1 MTNVD
6 PCYFAIVVIGDVVV
20 VVVVGCVC
28 VCVKFTDL
36 SYVPMLILSFLPIA
50 LAVILS

>member
-6 PCYFAIVVIGDVVV
+6 PCYFAIVVIGGVV

>member
-6 PCYFAIVVIGDVVV
+6 PCYFAIVVIGDVA
-20 VVVVGCVC
+20 GCVC